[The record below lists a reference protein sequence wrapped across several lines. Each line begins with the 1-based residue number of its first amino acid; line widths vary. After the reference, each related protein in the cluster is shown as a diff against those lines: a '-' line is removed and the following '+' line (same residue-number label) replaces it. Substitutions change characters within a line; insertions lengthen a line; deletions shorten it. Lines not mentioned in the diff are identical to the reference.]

1 MLTGWRSILCIL
13 KSNQKTATTSV
24 SKSDAILG
32 KFSPIRSL
40 AGNCAQRL
48 SIEELSLQAQ
58 IQPPQVRII
67 FLDLTQTGDSLPER
81 QLSGQLE

>member
-13 KSNQKTATTSV
+13 KSNQKTTTTSV
-24 SKSDAILG
+24 RKNDAILG

-48 SIEELSLQAQ
+48 SIEELSFQAQ
-58 IQPPQVRII
+58 IQPPQVRFV
-67 FLDLTQTGDSLPER
+67 FLGLIQTGASLSER
-81 QLSGQLE
+81 QPRN